1 MVVLLLVDVA
11 LEVANVESNSVLN
24 VVATA
29 LCVILDVSNTVLR
42 LVTVLNEV
50 DVSVDVA
57 TSVTLLVST
66 SVL

>member
-1 MVVLLLVDVA
+1 MPLLVDVA